1 MRNRASRTADRRRSF
16 TGESH
21 QLAYSGLRLGQP
33 PIPSASAFEQQ
44 NFEAD
49 VFGAIL
55 TSHNRF
61 TEFPLGIRSVRPRPA
76 SLEVEVESESRGK
89 NLLIA
94 LLPDYE
100 VDTGEVSGTPGLR
113 IRQITERGL
122 ELHLDGRRT
131 SLWLTGMPRSAWR
144 RIVKDRAAEDFP
156 GWRQLWT
163 ETKDWTAEELAYDA
177 QWNTGQWSK
186 GFYDG
191 AWCASALL
199 RRIAVLRTIAP
210 VYAVSGWQGL
220 GTDPVRWC
228 MEIDFRPGT
237 PQYRDQLVAAL
248 TDPEFG
254 LFVAPALDASEGP
267 LPAHVMQFADAGR
280 TALIEFRFSS
290 GMFRSYGK
298 EHPDL
303 HARIESRIERIL
315 ARHGTWR
322 A

>member
-16 TGESH
+16 TGENQ

-33 PIPSASAFEQQ
+33 PIPPASTFEQQ

-49 VFGAIL
+49 VFRAIL

-61 TEFPLGIRSVRPRPA
+61 TEYPFGIRSVRPRPT
-76 SLEVEVESESRGK
+76 SLEVEVESESRG
-89 NLLIA
+89 NHLLIA

-100 VDTGEVSGTPGLR
+100 VGTGEVSGTPGLR

-163 ETKDWTAEELAYDA
+163 ETKAWTAEELAHDA
-177 QWNTGQWSK
+177 QWNTDQWSK

-199 RRIAVLRTIAP
+199 RRIAVLRSIAP

-237 PQYRDQLVAAL
+237 PQYRDRLVAAL

-254 LFVAPALDASEGP
+254 LPVAPELEASGGP
-267 LPAHVMQFADAGR
+267 LPAHMMRLADAGR